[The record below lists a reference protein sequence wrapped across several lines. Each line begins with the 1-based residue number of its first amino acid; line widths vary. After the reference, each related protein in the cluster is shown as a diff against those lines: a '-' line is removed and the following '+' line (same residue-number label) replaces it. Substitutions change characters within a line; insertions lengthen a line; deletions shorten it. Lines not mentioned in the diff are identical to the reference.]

1 MSTHVQ
7 HRTMSPNDAWAT
19 IRNFGLDLSLPI
31 YKQQGTGA
39 ADVPYLELIVLFSF
53 IVFIFEFYLDLR
65 QYGALQ
71 RKDVPESLTSRIGEL
86 DQAAASKNGGDAKGK
101 GNDGT
106 TTLLSR
112 LTSKF
117 DAARKYSIDKAH
129 LGFVE
134 TLFSQSEATAM
145 LLLGSMPWFW
155 NMSVNLAGKWFG
167 KAEDEYIVSLVF
179 LGINMVIENVVHL
192 PFSLWSVFVVE
203 QRHGFNKQSLKDFLL
218 DKVKAIT
225 LSALLG
231 SPMTVAVIYVIKAG
245 GRNFFLYLYL
255 LVLAFQLILLTVYPT
270 IIAPIF
276 NKYEPLPEESELKPR
291 IDALASRVKFPLTKV
306 FVVDGSRRSA
316 HSNAYFYGFFKNKRI
331 VLFDTLLTQVG
342 R

>member
-1 MSTHVQ
+1 MP
-7 HRTMSPNDAWAT
+7 PNDAWAI
-19 IRNFGLDLSLPI
+19 IRNFGSELSFPT
-31 YKQQGTGA
+31 YKQQGTGM

-53 IVFIFEFYLDLR
+53 IVFVFEFYLDLR

-71 RKDVPESLTSRIGEL
+71 RKDVPEALTTRISEL
-86 DQAAASKNGGDAKGK
+86 DQAAASKNGGDSKDK
-101 GNDGT
+101 DGT
-106 TTLLSR
+106 TTLLAR

-117 DAARKYSIDKAH
+117 EAARKYSIDKAH

-134 TLFSQSEATAM
+134 TLFSQMEATAM
-145 LLLGSMPWFW
+145 LLLGSMPWVW
-155 NMSVNLAGKWFG
+155 DMSVNLAGKWFG
-167 KAEDEYIVSLVF
+167 KAEDEYIISLVF
-179 LGINMVIENVVHL
+179 LGINMVIENIIHL

-218 DKVKAIT
+218 DKVKAVA

-231 SPMTVAVIYVIKAG
+231 SPMTVAVLYVIKAG

-270 IIAPIF
+270 VIAPIF
-276 NKYEPLPEESELKPR
+276 NKYEPLAEESELKPQ

-342 R
+342 MEEGKQKWLE